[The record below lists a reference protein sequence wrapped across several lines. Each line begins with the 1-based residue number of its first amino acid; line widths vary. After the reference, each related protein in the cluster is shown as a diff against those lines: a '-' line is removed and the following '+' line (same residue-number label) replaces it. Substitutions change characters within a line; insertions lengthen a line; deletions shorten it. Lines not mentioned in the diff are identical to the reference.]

1 MPSNR
6 FTAFALTIVVAAVTT
21 LSFAQDITIT
31 TDPALAALSP
41 EEMVAKRQAIMKED
55 GGILRGA
62 GALSG
67 AEAVTAADHLIA
79 NFSNLTVLFP
89 EGSAVGDSEALPVIW
104 EKNAD
109 FQAILVTA
117 VTAATAMKTAAAAGD
132 ATAYADAIKAVG
144 ATCGQCHQTFR
155 QQS

>member
-6 FTAFALTIVVAAVTT
+6 TAAFALAIVVAAAATFA
-21 LSFAQDITIT
+21 FAQDITIT

-55 GGILRGA
+55 GGILKGA

-67 AEAVTAADHLIA
+67 AEAVAAADHLIT

-89 EGSAVGDSEALPVIW
+89 EGSAVGDSEALPAIW
-104 EKNAD
+104 ENNAD
-109 FQAILVTA
+109 FQAILVSA
-117 VTAATAMKTAAAAGD
+117 VTAATAMKSAAEAGD
-132 ATAYADAIKAVG
+132 AAAYG
-144 ATCGQCHQTFR
+144 ASMKTIGGFCGQCHQTYR
-155 QQS
+155 KQS

>member
-6 FTAFALTIVVAAVTT
+6 FTALALTIVVAAVAT
-21 LSFAQDITIT
+21 LSFAQDISIT
-31 TDPALAALSP
+31 PDPALAALSP

-55 GGILRGA
+55 GGILKGA
-62 GALSG
+62 GGLGG
-67 AEAVTAADHLIA
+67 AEAVAAADHLIT
-79 NFSNLTVLFP
+79 NLSNLTVLFP
-89 EGSAVGDSEALPVIW
+89 EGSAVGDTGALPVIW

-117 VTAATAMKTAAAAGD
+117 VTGATAMKAAAEAGD
-132 ATAYADAIKAVG
+132 AAAYAAAIKTVG
-144 ATCGQCHQTFR
+144 GTCGQCHQTFR